1 MHGRYILH
9 TNVYVSSIYNWPA
22 SITNLWAASSSNIP
36 GLVSL
41 MKQLFRTAFI
51 ATLPRP
57 VLLRPSIVRTAL
69 HRPRVA
75 SVFVIKSRRRLT
87 ADMPF
92 QQTSAAAT
100 SAVQTPAIVAE
111 ATDEPKVK
119 YLKDY
124 MPPNFLVEHT
134 SLEFE
139 LDDDGLDTVVRGK
152 LDIVPKCQ
160 SGTPLVLDGEGLK
173 VIPGS
178 IKVDG
183 RVLDDAEYVYDTK
196 AHTLTIG
203 AVPNVPFVFESAVVV
218 KPAKNT
224 SLDGLYMSV
233 GDYCTQCEAEAFR
246 KITFYPDRPDV
257 MAKFRVR
264 IAASKNKYP
273 VLLSNG
279 DCVDEGVDGDRHWK
293 VYEDRFPKP
302 CYLFALVA
310 GNLSCLEDKFV
321 TMGGREV
328 QLRVFVKGEGEV
340 QKCHHA
346 MRSLKKAM
354 KWDEDTYGLEYNYN
368 IFNIVAVPTFVFGAM
383 ENTSLN
389 IFNSKYVLVSQE
401 TATDTDFNNVEGV
414 VAHEYFHNYSG
425 NRVTVNSWFQLSLKE
440 GLTVFRDQSFSA
452 NMNSATV
459 KRIKDVTILR
469 IAQFAEDAGPM
480 AHPIRPAS
488 YITCNSFYTATV
500 YNKGAEVVRMLKT
513 IVGPEGF
520 RKGTDIY
527 FSRNDGKAVT
537 CEDWVQAIQDANP
550 HVDLATFKRWYAQ
563 AGTPVVTV
571 EIKYDETKST
581 MMLSCDQTIPP
592 TKKQPETL
600 PVFIP
605 IKMGLIGPDGTQVPV
620 DLGDGTIPQLTRV
633 LNFQDAHT
641 DFTFHNVPAGT
652 LPSLLREFSAPV
664 KLEIKG
670 GLSADELA
678 FIMANDVDEFAR
690 WDAGQK
696 LALGFILKCVKS
708 GGEEFSPVPK
718 AVIEAFRSTLLNEKI
733 DAALRAEVFML
744 PPESYVTEQIEVADP
759 VRIRAARKH
768 AIKQIA
774 AALETEFRT
783 IVEAGM
789 VGSEKY
795 SLDPLSQGR
804 RALKNASIAYLAALE
819 KKEIHELC
827 LNIVEDGRNMTD
839 VDSALRVLTSTE
851 SEERDIALSKFY
863 AKWQSTPLVVDKWLA
878 IQSSSTNQNVLETV
892 KKLTEHEAY
901 KETVPNSVYAL
912 IGGYGRTNLHIPT
925 DGSGYRFMADQ
936 VIHLDSISPQVAARM
951 ARSFTRWRKYDK
963 TRQAQMQAELQKI
976 KATSG
981 LSKDVFEVVS
991 NCLDQADQE

>member
-1 MHGRYILH
+1 
-9 TNVYVSSIYNWPA
+9 
-22 SITNLWAASSSNIP
+22 
-36 GLVSL
+36 
-41 MKQLFRTAFI
+41 
-51 ATLPRP
+51 
-57 VLLRPSIVRTAL
+57 
-69 HRPRVA
+69 
-75 SVFVIKSRRRLT
+75 
-87 ADMPF
+87 MPF
-92 QQTSAAAT
+92 QQTSAAAA
-100 SAVQTPAIVAE
+100 SATQTPMTVAE
-111 ATDEPKVK
+111 ATEEPQVK

-124 MPPNFLVEHT
+124 KPPNFMVEHT
-134 SLEFE
+134 SLDFD
-139 LDDDGLDTVVRGK
+139 LDDDGLHTIVKGRLNV
-152 LDIVPKCQ
+152 VPKCQ
-160 SGTPLVLDGEGLK
+160 SGTPFVLDGEALK
-173 VIPGS
+173 IVSGS
-178 IKVDG
+178 IKVDD
-183 RVLDDAEYVYDTK
+183 RVLDDSEYVYDAK
-196 AHTLTIG
+196 AHTLTIE
-203 AVPNVPFVFESAVVV
+203 AVPAVPFVFESTVLV
-218 KPAKNT
+218 KPAKNR
-224 SLDGLYMSV
+224 SLDGLYMSA

-264 IAASKNKYP
+264 IDANKDKYP

-279 DCVDEGVDGDRHWK
+279 DCVDEGVDGERHWK

-310 GNLSCLEDKFV
+310 GDLSCLEDKFV

-425 NRVTVNSWFQLSLKE
+425 NKVTVNSWFQLSLKE

-452 NMNSATV
+452 DMNSATV
-459 KRIKDVTILR
+459 KRIKDVTLLR
-469 IAQFAEDAGPM
+469 VAQFAEDAGPM

-488 YITCNSFYTATV
+488 YITCNSFYTSTV

-513 IVGPEGF
+513 IVGARGF
-520 RKGTDIY
+520 REGTDIY

-550 HVDLATFKRWYAQ
+550 HIDLATFKRWYAQ

-571 EIKYDETKST
+571 DIKYDETNST
-581 MMLSCDQTIPP
+581 MTLSCDQIIPP
-592 TKKQPETL
+592 TKKQPKTL

-605 IKMGLIGPDGTQVPV
+605 IKMGLIGPDGTQVPL
-620 DLGDGTIPQLTRV
+620 DLGDGTTPQLTRV
-633 LNFQDAHT
+633 LNLQEAHA
-641 DFTFHNVPAGT
+641 DFTFHNVPMGT

-664 KLEIKG
+664 KLEIKD
-670 GLSADELA
+670 GLSAHQLA
-678 FIMANDVDEFAR
+678 FIMANDVDEFTR
-690 WDAGQK
+690 WNAWQK
-696 LALGFILKCVKS
+696 LALDFIMECVKS
-708 GGEEFSPVPK
+708 EGDEFSPVPK
-718 AVIEAFRSTLLNEKI
+718 AVIEAFRSTLLNDKI

-744 PPESYVTEQIEVADP
+744 PPESYITEQMEVADP

-768 AIKQIA
+768 VIKQIA
-774 AALETEFRT
+774 AALETELRNV
-783 IVEAGM
+783 VEAGM
-789 VGSEKY
+789 AGSEEY
-795 SLDPLSQGR
+795 SLDPVSQGR
-804 RALKNASIAYLAALE
+804 RALTNASIAYLAAL
-819 KKEIHELC
+819 KKREIYELC
-827 LNIVEDGRNMTD
+827 LKIVQDGRNMTD
-839 VDSALRVLTSTE
+839 VDSALRVLASTE
-851 SEERDIALSKFY
+851 SDEREIALSRFY
-863 AKWQSTPLVVDKWLA
+863 EKWQSTPLVIDKWLI
-878 IQSSSTNQNVLETV
+878 IQSSSTTQNVLRTV

-925 DGSGYRFMADQ
+925 DGTGYRFMADQ
-936 VIHLDSISPQVAARM
+936 VIHLDGISPQVAARM

-963 TRQAQMQAELQKI
+963 TRQAQMQAELQRI
-976 KATSG
+976 KDTSG